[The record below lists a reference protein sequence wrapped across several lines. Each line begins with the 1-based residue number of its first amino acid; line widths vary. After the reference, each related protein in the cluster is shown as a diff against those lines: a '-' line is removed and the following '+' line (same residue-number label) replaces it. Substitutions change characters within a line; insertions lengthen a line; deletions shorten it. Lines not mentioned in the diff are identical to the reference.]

1 MLVKENLKRFV
12 TEESGQDIVE
22 YALMLVLVAL
32 VVVGAVPSIK
42 DAVSKVFSKA
52 VSALS

>member
-1 MLVKENLKRFV
+1 MKTQLTRFIN
-12 TEESGQDIVE
+12 EESGQDIVE

-42 DAVSKVFSKA
+42 DAVSTVFSKA

>member
-1 MLVKENLKRFV
+1 MLIKEELKRFV
-12 TEESGQDIVE
+12 SEESGQDIVE